1 MDVVVDS
8 SVWIAYLDGEVI
20 QELEYATVTAELVL
34 SPLVIAEV
42 LSGIL
47 TPHTRATFGELI
59 QDYPMHNTPLSH
71 WMDVGDLR
79 RTLAAKGINVTI
91 PDAHVAQ
98 CALDRNATLLA
109 RDDIF
114 KQIATQTPLRLTYLR

>member
-8 SVWIAYLDGEVI
+8 SVWIAYLHGEVI

-47 TPHTRATFGELI
+47 TPHARATFGELV

-114 KQIATQTPLRLTYLR
+114 KQIATHTPLRLTHLR